1 MMRQIGRAEFQTEI
15 NDLYG
20 KMSSVIGMGKVTQ
33 LFFENLSFFSLGF
46 TPVIQSYRVTGCVST
61 ELSSAFRRSSLSLS
75 LSTPPSLSLHCPKIM
90 SWVNTVVSF
99 HICVYTHM
107 CTCIYEHTRN
117 IEFRINI

>member
-33 LFFENLSFFSLGF
+33 LFWTAFFENLSFFSLGF
-46 TPVIQSYRVTGCVST
+46 TPVIQSSRMTGCDST

-75 LSTPPSLSLHCPKIM
+75 LYLSLSTPLSLSALPENYELGKHCCFFPYM
-90 SWVNTVVSF
+90 
-99 HICVYTHM
+99 CVYAYVYVY
-107 CTCIYEHTRN
+107 I
-117 IEFRINI
+117 